1 MIAPGR
7 PSPLRDE
14 DSRQPVETP
23 QDERVLRRAMD
34 AATLDL
40 IRGAATAPVQLAQL
54 AAGLD
59 GLRLETREGLAR
71 LDMHAVATESQ
82 LRELVTL
89 QREANA
95 QRAQELQ
102 AREEAARWWRS
113 LVTPQ
118 GVLYVVVIVAS
129 IAGGLLGLGQLVP
142 PPKASP

>member
-14 DSRQPVETP
+14 DSRQPIETP
-23 QDERVLRRAMD
+23 PDERVLRRAMD

-118 GVLYVVVIVAS
+118 GVLYLVVLLVT
-129 IAGGLLGLGQLVP
+129 LLGALLGVGHLIP
-142 PPKASP
+142 PPKAP